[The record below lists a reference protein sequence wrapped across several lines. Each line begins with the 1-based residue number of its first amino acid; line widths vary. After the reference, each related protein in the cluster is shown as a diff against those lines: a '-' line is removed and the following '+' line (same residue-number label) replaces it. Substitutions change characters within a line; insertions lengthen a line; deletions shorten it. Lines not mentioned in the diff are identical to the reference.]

1 MHNKSFFVKPI
12 KMVKHKT
19 HEPRQIGERR
29 GIKNYKNMSKKE
41 LLSPI
46 DESKKKRLDLVA
58 EMQNLSQSEL
68 EQIAKMKTFSQN
80 EVEEIAEMRHIK
92 NYENLSKEGLKIDF

>member
-46 DESKKKRLDLVA
+46 DE
-58 EMQNLSQSEL
+58 QSEL

-92 NYENLSKEGLKIDF
+92 NYENMSKEGLKIDF

>member
-1 MHNKSFFVKPI
+1 MHSKSFFVKPI

-46 DESKKKRLDLVA
+46 DESKKKDL
-58 EMQNLSQSEL
+58 
-68 EQIAKMKTFSQN
+68 I
-80 EVEEIAEMRHIK
+80 
-92 NYENLSKEGLKIDF
+92 